1 MQRNFQGYTEDD
13 AEVLIGIGAS
23 SISSLPNGYVQNI
36 IKIDHYMRV
45 LKKNKLPISRGYKLK
60 REDKM
65 YSFVIKELMCYLNVD
80 LNRVTKKFHKDINI
94 FSSNIKN

>member
-1 MQRNFQGYTEDD
+1 
-13 AEVLIGIGAS
+13 
-23 SISSLPNGYVQNI
+23 
-36 IKIDHYMRV
+36 
-45 LKKNKLPISRGYKLK
+45 LPISRGYKLK

-94 FSSNIKN
+94 FSSNIKKLKPFINAGYIDLENFMLTVNPEARPLVRIICSVFDQYFEPKTKRYSFGI